1 MRSWRFPSPYRSRSY
16 QLRVKAASAWDQQRS
31 SAKAGPDLASSFR
44 HTCAAV
50 VIWTASVKQ
59 TPRLQVNANGS
70 TWRGLQRKMCANE
83 IVNVKMQ
90 CHRSLKACNRN
101 IVEWG
106 ARMAR
111 GWPPAALIIFI
122 RTIIKPNIL

>member
-1 MRSWRFPSPYRSRSY
+1 MI
-16 QLRVKAASAWDQQRS
+16 LCHTLTDAQR
-31 SAKAGPDLASSFR
+31 AGCFR
-44 HTCAAV
+44 NSQALV
-50 VIWTASVKQ
+50 VLKQHLQESDGIWTASVKQ

-111 GWPPAALIIFI
+111 GWPASRAYHFH
-122 RTIIKPNIL
+122 TNNN